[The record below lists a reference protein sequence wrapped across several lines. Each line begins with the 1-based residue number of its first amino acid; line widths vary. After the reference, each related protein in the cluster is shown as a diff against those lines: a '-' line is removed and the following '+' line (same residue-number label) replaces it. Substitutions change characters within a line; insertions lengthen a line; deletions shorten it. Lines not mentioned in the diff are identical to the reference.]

1 MINSRQAKILISLG
15 GVAVISILLSIFS
28 AGSSEVP
35 PLKVGDVVPDLKL
48 VGSDGK
54 SYSFRKIV
62 ADGDALVVA
71 GIPKAGTPG

>member
-71 GIPKAGTPG
+71 WIPKAGTPG

>member
-1 MINSRQAKILISLG
+1 MINSRRAKILISLG

-71 GIPKAGTPG
+71 WIPKAGTPG